1 MLNGSDPPKASA
13 AIGRINTVRLLV
25 LLLLAGLAPQVTA
38 QNPLAPRGAERSPD
52 CLPRASRATV
62 PCDPIPVVV
71 HTEKE
76 VTFSLEIPSLKTV
89 HCAAITEV
97 EYTQRDTIVSV
108 EGRVVNTD
116 CAASKGEYRLTVRI
130 RDENH
135 ELKTLEFLESWQRQ
149 DDQPVKFR
157 GDYPIGENADVVSVR
172 PSQVACTCTETPA
185 E

>member
-1 MLNGSDPPKASA
+1 MLNGSDPQRNCA
-13 AIGRINTVRLLV
+13 AKRRLNTVRLLV
-25 LLLLAGLAPQVTA
+25 LLLLPGLSPQVTA
-38 QNPLAPRGAERSPD
+38 QNPLPPRGAERSPD
-52 CLPRASRATV
+52 CLPRASRATIH
-62 PCDPIPVVV
+62 CDPIEVVV

-76 VTFSLEIPSLKTV
+76 VTFSLEIPSPKTV
-89 HCAAITEV
+89 HCAAITEI

-108 EGRVVNTD
+108 EGRIVNTD

-130 RDENH
+130 RDENR

-149 DDQPVKFR
+149 DDQPVQFK

-172 PSQVACTCTETPA
+172 PSQLACACTETPT